1 MWQPLRHVGE
11 YSTETA
17 WSLDLV
23 MQWVLKCARTG
34 LETSI
39 LLRAGKRAGGT
50 WVEGGETMHPKQG
63 DSSTCTGR
71 LLRGPLRGGRSTSAG
86 HAMVQRVS
94 HRGATSR
101 VGNRRPLFTFS
112 FAPNLSRQRHPSLLR
127 APEPDLYTTAAV
139 ESFRLLALSE
149 FLSIKPWH
157 AYELVC
163 ESFGTAFRSRS
174 PNYAV
179 FAELWSDSGVTKQPC
194 FLVGTQCRRCP
205 EPVLPPRMRH
215 EHPLHGRKAAPFR
228 MATRRTHRWPHPSS
242 EGCTFCTRVI
252 RVR

>member
-1 MWQPLRHVGE
+1 MGAEVCTH
-11 YSTETA
+11 
-17 WSLDLV
+17 
-23 MQWVLKCARTG
+23 
-34 LETSI
+34 
-39 LLRAGKRAGGT
+39 RAGDKHLAPR
-50 WVEGGETMHPKQG
+50 GEARWW
-63 DSSTCTGR
+63 D
-71 LLRGPLRGGRSTSAG
+71 LGGRRGDHASEARRQQHMYWTTASRTSPRRTVNERWTHYGAAG
-86 HAMVQRVS
+86 QS
-94 HRGATSR
+94 SRGNVAR
-101 VGNRRPLFTFS
+101 RQRRPLFTFA

-157 AYELVC
+157 TYELVC
-163 ESFGTAFRSRS
+163 ESFGTAFRFRS

-194 FLVGTQCRRCP
+194 FLVGTQCRQCP

-215 EHPLHGRKAAPFR
+215 EHPLHDRKAAPFR

-242 EGCTFCTRVI
+242 EGSTFCTRVI